1 MLRIAVLAVVAAL
14 VVWIGQAA
22 EKEIVLATDGATEY
36 SVIVRA
42 NQPRGEKFVVDD
54 FRALMKQATGAE
66 FQVVDAAKAVRG
78 RRICIGFAPG
88 GVDDGKLD
96 DQEWRVVTT
105 ANGDLHLYGG
115 GDNGARLAVYDFLQN
130 VLGFRFFDMHGGVKI
145 PDLRNCRVPPQN
157 RRRRPSFRFRYLNGE
172 SGMFNRPESSLF
184 LFRNG
189 QNSWSGRD
197 LAIDGIVVPHD
208 EFDFMPP
215 HAHSLRYYLPADSKE
230 PTFSW
235 IGKQGGPDLK
245 TAHPEYFT
253 LDKNGKRVFNHQY
266 CLSNPGLR
274 ALLSDRIL
282 ANMRRNPE
290 RTVFDVSAGDT
301 PGEFCQCEGCKTL
314 TAKYGTPAGPLVD
327 FMLEFCPRAEREHP
341 GKIVMCLAYRKK
353 QTQPPP
359 KGIDRMPV
367 NFMPDFAPIDDNF
380 AKDWGDPSNAQ
391 SYEDLKG
398 WCRLCRDV
406 MVWYYTNP
414 YGGQVTP
421 PVGNVER
428 GVADIRLMKKA
439 GVTVHIWEH
448 NVGVAWGLGFTELQ
462 SYVYAQLMVDV
473 TLDWRKLADE
483 FIDFEY
489 GAAADGFRRYWLELE
504 KLRKSEPLS
513 LTWNAGAS
521 ISTFRHLT
529 PDRMLRWN
537 ADFDEM
543 ERLVENDAARLFAIR
558 RVRTNLDFAMLKRY
572 RDMKKAGLVLS
583 PAELADRITATAER
597 AVNEFC
603 VKRLEYR
610 KKPFL
615 ESLADSIRVAK
626 LLNAGEAKPIPRG
639 LFDGIPEDR
648 LFISIPKVNGAS
660 YEEDPDAAFGCRA
673 VYTNNKKGVKLPLHA
688 SFEDVAAKK
697 YNWDIA
703 RVARAD
709 LPPKGEYK
717 FYAMGE
723 GVLSVDCVF
732 RIGVDD
738 WYDLK
743 TQLGNAW
750 EEGSH
755 NRAKFYASLKFEGPE
770 FYPED
775 AGNPNRVFCD
785 RVVVVRE

>member
-1 MLRIAVLAVVAAL
+1 MNGMLVIAALSVLAGVS
-14 VVWIGQAA
+14 AA
-22 EKEIVLATDGATEY
+22 EEGLALTSGGATEY
-36 SVIVRA
+36 SIVVRA
-42 NQPRGEKFVVDD
+42 DQPRGEAFVVED

-66 FQVVDAAKAVRG
+66 FPVVDMADAKPG
-78 RRICIGFAPG
+78 RRILF
-88 GVDDGKLD
+88 GVPPADVGEEDLA
-96 DQEWRVVTT
+96 DQEWRVVTR
-105 ANGDLHLYGG
+105 NGDMHLYGG
-115 GDNGARLAVYDFLQN
+115 GDNGSRLAAYDFLRE
-130 VLGFRFFDMHGGVKI
+130 VLGFRFFDMHGGVKV
-145 PDLRNCRVPPQN
+145 PNLRTCRIPPQN

-172 SGMFNRPESSLF
+172 SGMFNRPKSSLF

-282 ANMRRNPE
+282 ENMRRNPE

-327 FMLEFCPRAEREHP
+327 FMLEFCPRAEKEHP

-359 KGIDRMPV
+359 KGIERMPD

-380 AKDWGDPSNAQ
+380 AKDWRDPSNAQ

-398 WCRLCRDV
+398 WCRLCRNV

-414 YGGQVTP
+414 YGGSLTP
-421 PVGNVER
+421 PLGNVER
-428 GVADIRLMKKA
+428 GVNDIRLMAEA
-439 GVTVHIWEH
+439 GVTAHIWEH

-462 SYVYAQLMVDV
+462 SYVYVNLMMDV
-473 TLDWRKLADE
+473 TKDWRALADE

-489 GAAADGFRRYWLELE
+489 GAAADGFRRYWRELE
-504 KLRKSEPLS
+504 DLRKTEPLH
-513 LTWNAGAS
+513 LAWDARE
-521 ISTFRHLT
+521 STYRHLT
-529 PDRMLRWN
+529 PERMIRWD
-537 ADFDEM
+537 ADFDAM
-543 ERLVENDAARLFAIR
+543 ERAVANDPDRLFAIR
-558 RVRTNLDFAMLKRY
+558 RVRANLDHAMLNRY
-572 RDMKKAGLVLS
+572 RDVKKAGS
-583 PAELADRITATAER
+583 RHSAAELAERVMDTAKRVAD
-597 AVNEFC
+597 AFC
-603 VKRLEYR
+603 AKRLEGR
-610 KKPFL
+610 KRAFLKSVGDSVSTAKILYSGESKPL
-615 ESLADSIRVAK
+615 PDD
-626 LLNAGEAKPIPRG
+626 
-639 LFDGIPEDR
+639 LFGGIPEDR
-648 LFISIPKVNGAS
+648 LFVSIPKVNGAS
-660 YEEDPDAAFGCRA
+660 YESDPDAAFGCRA
-673 VYTNNKKGVKLPLHA
+673 VYTNNKKGAKLPLRA
-688 SFEDVAAKK
+688 AFEDVAGKH
-697 YNWDIA
+697 YNFNIA
-703 RVARAD
+703 RVTREN
-709 LPPKGEYK
+709 LPPKGKYR
-717 FYAMGE
+717 FYAMGC
-723 GVLSVDCVF
+723 GVLSLDSVF

-738 WYDLK
+738 WWDFK
-743 TQLGNAW
+743 TPLGNAY
-750 EEGSH
+750 EFGSY
-755 NRAKFYASLKFEGPE
+755 NRAKFYASLKFEGPN

-775 AGNPNRVFCD
+775 EGKPNRVFCD